1 MACLPRPTC
10 PAFRGDGY
18 DILVVVLAN
27 FKMIKFLDGFKIN
40 QVIF

>member
-1 MACLPRPTC
+1 MACLPPPTC

-18 DILVVVLAN
+18 DILVVVFAI
-27 FKMIKFLDGFKIN
+27 FKIITFLDGFKIN